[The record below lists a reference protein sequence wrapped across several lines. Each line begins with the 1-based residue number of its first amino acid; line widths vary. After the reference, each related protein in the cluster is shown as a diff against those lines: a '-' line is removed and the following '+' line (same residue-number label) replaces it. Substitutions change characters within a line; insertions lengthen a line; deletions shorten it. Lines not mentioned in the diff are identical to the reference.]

1 MKNDLISRAAAIEVL
16 NKIARDN
23 FTLSSEFAFYLGAL
37 HDAADGIKKLPSANG
52 GADMRGEDDK

>member
-1 MKNDLISRAAAIEVL
+1 MDDTISRAAAIEVL
-16 NKIARDN
+16 NKIARNN

-52 GADMRGEDDK
+52 GADIRGEQE